1 MAIPL
6 LKENALPAGRTW
18 WRFVITTGKLL
29 LVAGLLW
36 VLYTQTVSR
45 GQWAALLPLLKLRLI
60 QGGWLLPLVA
70 LLLMPANWLF
80 ETLKWRRLLQRS
92 QDLSLWAALKATLAG
107 VAFSQLTPNRIGEYG
122 GRILVSQPQWQW
134 SMVVAA
140 LMGSM
145 AQWVALLGGGM
156 LGGACFFDNY
166 QGWNTF
172 HWGSA
177 GLLATVGITTLT
189 FIYFHMGRWVAWL
202 GRRRLKRV
210 WQSRI
215 LEKLAAC
222 ARLDRTSL
230 AAALGWA
237 TARYLVYTAQY
248 ALLLHFMEPAIPVSA
263 AVAGVAVLYLAQTGI
278 PLPPFATVLARSEMA
293 IFLWKSFDPNPAALV
308 AASLLLFII
317 NLGLPALLG
326 TAFIVKTNIL
336 KTIGYEITIDQ
347 K

>member
-1 MAIPL
+1 MALPL
-6 LKENALPAGRTW
+6 LKENTLPAGRIW
-18 WRFVITTGKLL
+18 WRLAITTGKLL

-36 VLYTQTVSR
+36 VLYTQTAAR
-45 GQWAALLPLLKLRLI
+45 GQWATLLPLLQLRLME
-60 QGGWLLPLVA
+60 GGWLLPLTA
-70 LLLMPANWLF
+70 LILMPVNWLF
-80 ETLKWRRLLQRS
+80 ETLKWHRLLQGS
-92 QDLSLWAALKATLAG
+92 QDLSLQAALKATLAG

-140 LMGSM
+140 VVGSM

-156 LGGACFFDNY
+156 LGGAYFFDNY
-166 QGWNTF
+166 QEWNAF

-177 GLLATVGITTLT
+177 GLWATVGIITLT
-189 FIYFHMGRWVAWL
+189 FIYFQMERWVAWL
-202 GRRRLKRV
+202 GRRTLKSA

-215 LEKLAAC
+215 VEKLAAC
-222 ARLDRTSL
+222 ARLDGTSL
-230 AAALGWA
+230 ATALGWA

-248 ALLLHFMEPAIPVSA
+248 ALLLHFMEPSIPMSA
-263 AVAGVAVLYLAQTGI
+263 AIAGVTILYLAQTGL

-293 IFLWKSFDPNPAALV
+293 IFLWNSFHPNPAALV